1 MAKVKIEV
9 YEGGVP
15 SATISIPLWVMTSA
29 SELIPKLTGKKL
41 QERIDLEEIIALI
54 KDPQAAGSI
63 LEIEDHQAK
72 DRLVIS
78 IVGNDAPPERM

>member
-15 SATISIPLWVMTSA
+15 SATISIPVWVVTGA
-29 SELIPKLTGKKL
+29 SKLIPKVAGKRL
-41 QERIDLEEIIALI
+41 EEHIDLDQIVALI
-54 KDPQAAGSI
+54 KDPRASGTL

-72 DRLVIS
+72 DRIVIS
-78 IVGNDAPPERM
+78 IVGNEAAPARK

>member
-15 SATISIPLWVMTSA
+15 SATISIPVWVMTSA
-29 SELIPKLTGKKL
+29 SELIPKLAGKKL
-41 QERIDLEEIIALI
+41 RDRVDLEEIIALI
-54 KDPQAAGSI
+54 KDPQASGSI

-72 DRLVIS
+72 DRIVIS
-78 IVGNDAPPERM
+78 IVGNETARARK

>member
-15 SATISIPLWVMTSA
+15 SATISIPVWVVTGA
-29 SELIPKLTGKKL
+29 SELIPKLAGKKL
-41 QERIDLEEIIALI
+41 HDRVDLEEIIALI
-54 KDPQAAGSI
+54 KDPRASGSI

-72 DRLVIS
+72 DKIVIS
-78 IVGNDAPPERM
+78 IVGNEARPARK

>member
-29 SELIPKLTGKKL
+29 SELIPKLAGKKL
-41 QERIDLEEIIALI
+41 QQRVDIEEIIALI
-54 KDPQAAGSI
+54 KDPQASGSI

-72 DRLVIS
+72 DRIVIS
-78 IVGNDAPPERM
+78 IVGDETAPARK

>member
-15 SATISIPLWVMTSA
+15 SATISIPVWVMTSA
-29 SELIPKLTGKKL
+29 SELIPKLAGKKL
-41 QERIDLEEIIALI
+41 RDRVDLEEIIALI
-54 KDPQAAGSI
+54 KDPQASGSI

-72 DRLVIS
+72 DRIVIS
-78 IVGNDAPPERM
+78 IVGNETAPARK

>member
-29 SELIPKLTGKKL
+29 SELIPKLAGKKL
-41 QERIDLEEIIALI
+41 QQRVDIEEIIALI
-54 KDPQAAGSI
+54 KDPQASGSI

-72 DRLVIS
+72 DRIVIS
-78 IVGNDAPPERM
+78 IVGNETAPARK

>member
-15 SATISIPLWVMTSA
+15 SATISIPVWVMTSA
-29 SELIPKLTGKKL
+29 SELIPKLAGKKL
-41 QERIDLEEIIALI
+41 RDRVELEEIIALI
-54 KDPQAAGSI
+54 KDPQASGSI

-72 DRLVIS
+72 DRIVIS
-78 IVGNDAPPERM
+78 IVGNETAPARK

>member
-15 SATISIPLWVMTSA
+15 SATISIPVWVVTSA
-29 SELIPKLTGKKL
+29 SELIPKLAGKKL
-41 QERIDLEEIIALI
+41 RDRVDLEEIIALI
-54 KDPQAAGSI
+54 KDPQASGSI

-72 DRLVIS
+72 DRIVIS
-78 IVGNDAPPERM
+78 IVGNETAPARK